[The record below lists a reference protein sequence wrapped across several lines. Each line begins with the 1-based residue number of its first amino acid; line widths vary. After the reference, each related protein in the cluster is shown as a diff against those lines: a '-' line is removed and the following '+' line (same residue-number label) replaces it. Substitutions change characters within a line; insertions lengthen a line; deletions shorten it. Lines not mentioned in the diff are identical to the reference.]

1 MQLFVKTLTGKML
14 TIECEPKDTIENI
27 KAKIWDKEGIHPREQ
42 RLIFAGKQL
51 EDAWCLRDYNIQKEQ
66 TLHLV
71 LRLGGTCFKVIFK
84 DEVYTTPGWC
94 SGCSNGRSLKEFMAE
109 KTKISIEK
117 IDLVVNYV
125 LIDDNKSL
133 SDQKIDGDTK
143 IYMVVKNLEVVK
155 INITC
160 DGNKFE
166 IECIKPLNLND
177 IKNKIKQNVGN
188 LNEFY
193 LISYSDILTEE
204 DDIDAAY
211 SKSNNFVVVRRK

>member
-1 MQLFVKTLTGKML
+1 MDPTDTVEDIKNK
-14 TIECEPKDTIENI
+14 IERKD
-27 KAKIWDKEGIHPREQ
+27 GIPPRLQ
-42 RLIFAGKQL
+42 RLIFAGKEL
-51 EDAWCLRDYNIQKEQ
+51 EDDRCLADYNIQKEQ
-66 TLHLV
+66 ILDFF
-71 LRLGGTCFKVIFK
+71 LRLGCGPGNCYKVIFK
-84 DEVYTTPGWC
+84 DVVYTTPGWC
-94 SGCSNGRSLKEFMAE
+94 SGCTNGRSLKEFMAE

-125 LIDDNKSL
+125 LIEDNKSL
-133 SDQKIDGDTK
+133 LEQKIDKDTN
-143 IYMVVKNLEVVK
+143 IYMVVKNLEIVK

-177 IKNKIKQNVGN
+177 IKNKIKQNVDN

-193 LISYSDILTEE
+193 LISYSDIITEE

>member
-1 MQLFVKTLTGKML
+1 MQIFVKTLTGKIL
-14 TIECEPKDTIENI
+14 TIECGPTHTIKEI
-27 KAKIWDKEGIHPREQ
+27 KGLIWDKEGIPQ
-42 RLIFAGKQL
+42 IQQKLFYAGRQL
-51 EDAWCLRDYNIQKEQ
+51 KDDRCLADYNIQKEK
-66 TLHLV
+66 TLHLI
-71 LRLGGTCFKVIFK
+71 GGTCFKIIFK
-84 DEVYTTPGWC
+84 DEVYTTPAWF
-94 SGCSNGRSLKEFMAE
+94 SVSAIGRNLKEFMAE

-125 LIDDNKSL
+125 LIDEYKSL
-133 SDQKIDGDTK
+133 LDQKIDEDTK
-143 IYMVVKNLEVVK
+143 IYMIVKNLKVVK

-177 IKNKIKQNVGN
+177 IKNKIKQNVDN